1 MKQKPATLGEI
12 KKGLRQIF
20 DGGFVLCRTEKPE
33 NKLTFVHIDRDDNPP
48 HGWEV
53 SRLSDLLTNC
63 YINDEAK
70 IIREFTKGD
79 YQMVPYKTAMNA
91 GLAPINIGGNRDD
104 TSKTR

>member
-1 MKQKPATLGEI
+1 MKEKPATLDEI
-12 KKGLRQIF
+12 RQRLREIF
-20 DGGFVLCRTEKPE
+20 HGGFVLCRTEKPE

-48 HGWEV
+48 PEWGV

-70 IIREFTKGD
+70 MIREFTEGD